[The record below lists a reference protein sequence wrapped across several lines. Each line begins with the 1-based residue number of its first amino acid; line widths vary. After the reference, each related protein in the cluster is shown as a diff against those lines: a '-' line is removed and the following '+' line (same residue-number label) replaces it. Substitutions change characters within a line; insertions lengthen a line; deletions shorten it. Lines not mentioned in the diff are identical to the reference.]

1 MIVGSRGD
9 RSGGGRKTEMA
20 SPGIPERLK
29 VAPPRF
35 DIPCRKMSGFGELP
49 QRARLWIAF
58 VVAAGTILVV
68 AQLPSVAAWNSQDL
82 LAWVGLSAVTALLE
96 QFTVKIAH
104 RSEVENYSLTDAFW
118 VPALIFAPGSV
129 LILGVWAG
137 IIVGQVARGWKWFKV
152 AYNTSQFVIA
162 LTAARVVYGLFHLEP
177 TLSLMVWLAA
187 AVAMLTY
194 FVLNEVFVA
203 AVISSVEGESLRSLL
218 VLPDGLNLLH
228 AAGNLTIGLLA
239 ALVWDSGPIGI
250 PLLIAP
256 MVLVFLA
263 YRGWLHAQKE
273 QEQAKERLRMQ
284 TLYEA
289 GKELSGPLEQD
300 YDFAPFLALVRR
312 MLDASAVELVMAGE
326 EVRVFTSEIGLALH
340 LPAEESHPP
349 LERFV
354 SVRPGL
360 TTYIAPVGEAGR
372 SGVLA
377 IHRQASLNESE
388 TAIVD
393 ALASQVHVRSE
404 NERLF
409 HETMDQRSH
418 LSDVISNT
426 SDGIFVVDANAQLL
440 SWNPAMERITGV
452 SRADAVGRSCEEV
465 LALHVVDEDSGETTR
480 VPVPLSDIE
489 SRDTLVTRPDG
500 TQRWIRCTSSQM
512 PGHEGGARPSVIVAR
527 DVTSEL
533 ETEQL
538 KSDFV
543 ATVSHELR
551 SPLTPLKGFIAALRE
566 GLLDDSPEVRQEYYE
581 IMWRGIGRLERLI
594 NDLLDVSRV
603 EAGKLTMDAV
613 PIELDPF
620 VENVVREIRREH
632 PERSIELSASDSLIT
647 VYADAFRVSQV
658 IANLVS
664 NALKY
669 SPATAPIAV
678 TVAATPTHAVISVR
692 DHGDGIA
699 PEDQPLVFDRF
710 FRARSNATER
720 SGGVGL
726 GLFICRRLVEAMGGE
741 ITLESREEGG
751 STFSFTLPLV
761 GADGQTPAEG
771 IDGQVADDV
780 GAAIVS

>member
-1 MIVGSRGD
+1 MTG
-9 RSGGGRKTEMA
+9 
-20 SPGIPERLK
+20 
-29 VAPPRF
+29 
-35 DIPCRKMSGFGELP
+35 
-49 QRARLWIAF
+49 
-58 VVAAGTILVV
+58 AALVV
-68 AQLPSVAAWNSQDL
+68 TQLPSVAHWNNQEL
-82 LAWVGLSAVTALLE
+82 LAWVGLTAVTALLE

-129 LILGVWAG
+129 LLLGIWAG
-137 IIVGQVARGWKWFKV
+137 ILVGHAMRRWRWYKV
-152 AYNTSQFVIA
+152 AYNASQFVIA
-162 LTAARVVYGLFHLEP
+162 MTAARLVYGLFGLEP
-177 TLSLMVWLAA
+177 TLSLMVWLATA
-187 AVAMLTY
+187 LAMLVY
-194 FVLNEVFVA
+194 FALNEVFVA
-203 AVISSVEGESLRSLL
+203 VVISTVEGEPLRGLL

-239 ALVWDSGPIGI
+239 ALVWSSGPIGI

-263 YRGWLHAQKE
+263 YRGWLHAQQE
-273 QEQAKERLRMQ
+273 QEQERERTRMQ

-300 YDFAPFLALVRR
+300 YDFAPFLGLVRT

-326 EVRVFTSEIGLALH
+326 EVRVFNSEIGLALH
-340 LPAEESHPP
+340 LPSDESHPP
-349 LERFV
+349 FERFV
-354 SVRPGL
+354 SVRPGSA
-360 TTYIAPVGEAGR
+360 TYVAIVGEAGR

-377 IHRQASLNESE
+377 IHRQAPLTESE

-393 ALASQVHVRSE
+393 ALASEVHVRNE

-452 SRADAVGRSCEEV
+452 SREDAVGNSCEDV
-465 LALHVVDEDSGETTR
+465 LALQVVDEGTGETSR
-480 VPVPLSDIE
+480 VPVPLADIE
-489 SRDTLVTRPDG
+489 SSDTLVTRPDG
-500 TQRWIRCTSSQM
+500 SQRWIRCTSSQM
-512 PGHEGGARPSVIVAR
+512 PGREGAVRASVVVAR

-566 GLLDDSPEVRQEYYE
+566 GLLDDAPEVRHEYYE

-603 EAGKLTMDAV
+603 EAGKLTMDPV
-613 PIELDPF
+613 PIELGPF
-620 VENVVREIRREH
+620 VEHVIREIGREH
-632 PERSIELSASDSLIT
+632 PERAVDMVAGDDAIVA
-647 VYADAFRVSQV
+647 YADAFRVSQV
-658 IANLVS
+658 IANLLS
-664 NALKY
+664 NAFKY
-669 SPATAPIAV
+669 SPATAPVAV
-678 TVAATPTHAVISVR
+678 TVLATGDHAVISVR
-692 DHGDGIA
+692 DCGDGIGA
-699 PEDQPLVFDRF
+699 EDQPFVFDRF
-710 FRARSNATER
+710 FRARSNATRR

-726 GLFICRRLVEAMGGE
+726 GLFICRKLVEAMGGE
-741 ITLESREEGG
+741 ITLESRVHDG
-751 STFSFTLPLV
+751 STFTFTLPLAAAK
-761 GADGQTPAEG
+761 GRAPDAALADG
-771 IDGQVADDV
+771 IDVAPI
-780 GAAIVS
+780 AS

>member
-1 MIVGSRGD
+1 V
-9 RSGGGRKTEMA
+9 E
-20 SPGIPERLK
+20 
-29 VAPPRF
+29 APSF
-35 DIPCRKMSGFGELP
+35 DIPSRTMSGFRELP
-49 QRARLWIAF
+49 TRARWWIAA
-58 VVAAGTILVV
+58 VVVTGV
-68 AQLPSVAAWNSQDL
+68 AIVLTQLPSVARWSNAQF
-82 LAWVGLSAVTALLE
+82 LAWVGLSAITALLE

-137 IIVGQVARGWKWFKV
+137 IVVGQTTRRWKWFKV
-152 AYNTSQFVIA
+152 AYNASQFVIA
-162 LTAARVVYGLFHLEP
+162 MAVARLVYGSFGLEP

-187 AVAMLTY
+187 AVAMLAY
-194 FVLNEVFVA
+194 FALNEVFVA
-203 AVISSVEGESLRSLL
+203 VVISAVEGEPLRGLL

-239 ALVWDSGPIGI
+239 ALVWSSGPIGI

-273 QEQAKERLRMQ
+273 QEQQKERARMQ

-289 GKELSGPLEQD
+289 GKELSGPLELD
-300 YDFAPFLALVRR
+300 YDFVPFLALVRK
-312 MLDASAVELVMAGE
+312 MFDASAVELVMAGD
-326 EVRVFTSEIGLALH
+326 EVRVFNSEIGLALH
-340 LPAEESHPP
+340 LPADESHPP
-349 LERFV
+349 FERFV
-354 SVRPGL
+354 SVRPGS
-360 TTYIAPVGEAGR
+360 TTYVASVGEAGR

-377 IHRQASLNESE
+377 IHRQATLNDSE

-409 HETMDQRSH
+409 HETLDQRSH

-440 SWNPAMERITGV
+440 SWNPAMERITGIA
-452 SRADAVGRSCEEV
+452 REDAIGRSCEEI
-465 LALHVVDEDSGETTR
+465 LARRVVDEATGEATR
-480 VPVPLSDIE
+480 VPVPLADIE
-489 SRDTLVTRPDG
+489 GGDTLVTRPDG
-500 TQRWIRCTSSQM
+500 SERWIRCTSSQM
-512 PGHEGGARPSVIVAR
+512 PGREDAARASVIVAR

-551 SPLTPLKGFIAALRE
+551 SPLTPLKGFIAALRD

-603 EAGKLTMDAV
+603 EAGKLTMEPV

-620 VENVVREIRREH
+620 VDNVVQEIRREH
-632 PERSIELSASDSLIT
+632 PERGVEVAPSGTQI
-647 VYADAFRVSQV
+647 VVFADAFRVSQV
-658 IANLVS
+658 IANLLS
-664 NALKY
+664 NAFKY
-669 SPATAPIAV
+669 SPATAPV
-678 TVAATPTHAVISVR
+678 TVAVEATPDHAVISVH
-692 DHGDGIA
+692 DEGDGIPA
-699 PEDQPLVFDRF
+699 EDQPFVFDRF
-710 FRARSNATER
+710 YRARSEGAPR

-741 ITLESREEGG
+741 IALRSGTGGG
-751 STFSFTLPLV
+751 STFSFTLPV
-761 GADGQTPAEG
+761 AGAPAEG
-771 IDGQVADDV
+771 RSAGDDAHVAPI
-780 GAAIVS
+780 AS

>member
-1 MIVGSRGD
+1 
-9 RSGGGRKTEMA
+9 
-20 SPGIPERLK
+20 
-29 VAPPRF
+29 
-35 DIPCRKMSGFGELP
+35 MSGFRELP
-49 QRARLWIAF
+49 PRARWWIAS
-58 VVAAGTILVV
+58 VVLVGIAIV
-68 AQLPSVAAWNSQDL
+68 LTQLTAVVRWDNEEF
-82 LAWVGLSAVTALLE
+82 LAWVGLSAITALLE

-104 RSEVENYSLTDAFW
+104 RSEVENYSLTDALW

-137 IIVGQVARGWKWFKV
+137 ILVGQTTRRWRWFKV
-152 AYNTSQFVIA
+152 AYNASQFVIA
-162 LTAARVVYGLFHLEP
+162 MTVARSVYGLFGLEP
-177 TLSLMVWLAA
+177 TLSLMVWLATA
-187 AVAMLTY
+187 IAMISY
-194 FVLNEVFVA
+194 FTLNEVFVA
-203 AVISSVEGESLRSLL
+203 VVISAVEREPLRGLL

-239 ALVWDSGPIGI
+239 ALVWSSGPIGI

-273 QEQAKERLRMQ
+273 QEQEKERARMQ

-300 YDFAPFLALVRR
+300 YDFAPFLALVRK
-312 MLDASAVELVMAGE
+312 MFDASAVELVMAGE
-326 EVRVFTSEIGLALH
+326 EVRVFNSEIGLALH
-340 LPAEESHPP
+340 LPADESHPP
-349 LERFV
+349 FERFV
-354 SVRPGL
+354 SVRPG
-360 TTYIAPVGEAGR
+360 TAIYVAPVGEAGR

-377 IHRQASLNESE
+377 IHRQAPLNDSE

-409 HETMDQRSH
+409 HETLDQRSH

-440 SWNPAMERITGV
+440 SWNPAMERITGIA
-452 SRADAVGRSCEEV
+452 RADAVGRSCEDV
-465 LALHVVDEDSGETTR
+465 LPLHVVDEDTGEARR
-480 VPVPLSDIE
+480 VPTPLTDIE
-489 SRDTLVTRPDG
+489 SGDTLVTRPDG

-512 PGHEGGARPSVIVAR
+512 PGRDGAPRASVVVAR

-551 SPLTPLKGFIAALRE
+551 SPLTPLKGFIAALRD
-566 GLLDDSPEVRQEYYE
+566 GLLDDSPEVRHEYYE

-603 EAGKLTMDAV
+603 EAGKLTMEPV

-620 VENVVREIRREH
+620 VDNVVQEIRREH
-632 PERSIELSASDSLIT
+632 PERGVDVVASGAPIV
-647 VYADAFRVSQV
+647 VYADAFRVNQV
-658 IANLVS
+658 LANLLS
-664 NALKY
+664 NAFKY
-669 SPATAPIAV
+669 SPARAPI
-678 TVAATPTHAVISVR
+678 TVKVEAMPDHAVISVR
-692 DHGDGIA
+692 DEGDGIA

-710 FRARSNATER
+710 FRARTEAAQR

-741 ITLESREEGG
+741 ISLRSEKDAG
-751 STFSFTLPLV
+751 STFSFTLPLATADARTAVRAV
-761 GADGQTPAEG
+761 GDRPR
-771 IDGQVADDV
+771 VAPI
-780 GAAIVS
+780 AS